1 MELDVETGERS
12 VRIQL
17 NNENAILYKAVED
30 EYSFFIEYGIEQISR
45 KAAFLVKRVDEKISG
60 HIYEFVK
67 LKDSDVVSSS
77 AQFYIDDEYVSVVG
91 NKAQAITMFDGYINE
106 LYSSTSG
113 KLLGFEVRETL
124 TFASVTK
131 QYDTLWFNLNDFSG
145 FTSIKAIK
153 NDNALSLTST
163 KNAHDIYVNGSS
175 KIFKPMYNKV
185 LMVETSR
192 KYDIELRNQYFYG
205 YKDQE
210 LVEYKTEIPMLFVQA
225 EDLDELVE
233 YLKSYN
239 EISTTF
245 SLNTKIIEKIQYDYD
260 ELIDALL
267 KSKI

>member
-1 MELDVETGERS
+1 
-12 VRIQL
+12 
-17 NNENAILYKAVED
+17 
-30 EYSFFIEYGIEQISR
+30 
-45 KAAFLVKRVDEKISG
+45 
-60 HIYEFVK
+60 
-67 LKDSDVVSSS
+67 
-77 AQFYIDDEYVSVVG
+77 
-91 NKAQAITMFDGYINE
+91 MFDGYINE

-131 QYDTLWFNLNDFSG
+131 QYDTLWFNLNEFSG

-225 EDLDELVE
+225 EDLDELLE

-245 SLNTKIIEKIQYDYD
+245 SLNTKIIEKIQYDYA
-260 ELIDALL
+260 ELIDAFIEVKNLIT
-267 KSKI
+267 SQMIDEEIGDTIIFN